1 MKQRTKVLSVVMAIL
16 LTLGSILSPLS
27 MSVEA
32 QDVTDASSSEYRL
45 ILDIQQMGEG
55 RTDFPF
61 GYKNYHCETNNT
73 QIIASAGYT
82 NVITYC
88 ADADGYL
95 RVDDFNVELKG
106 TDKQREVEFA
116 VVDDAGVIL
125 TNQGKV
131 ITVNSDNPKEG
142 LNIEAFEV
150 KNGESI
156 HFVFHGVIENAN
168 SLRCSTKIM
177 YSADGE
183 KWVQKNSTG
192 KLWASV
198 NTNTSAEQ
206 GAEGLYYNYSTTY
219 VKEEIKQDSVGI
231 VYKDMRDGRSER
243 ADFPFMHVKNAC
255 MTNDI
260 QIIAGKEYTNV
271 VAYQMPSDGKIKVEE
286 LEVWLLNTKVDRT
299 VEFAVI
305 DSSGKVL
312 SNNGKIIV
320 LNNTNTTKSGMTID
334 AQDMKQGERLY
345 FVFHGIEGGD
355 NPIRCSAKI
364 MRNTDGSTWTQANQY
379 IYNGK
384 PLVWP
389 ANTTLDGYE
398 QGVENF
404 YYGYSDVYVTH
415 EYTAP
420 STQEPD
426 IPTVPNVPE
435 LPTPGDEGTPKY
447 KIDFEAAEMERTTV
461 PSASWW
467 TMPNGVWNCMTNSSG
482 QKVVSPGYVNIIT
495 YKANKAGTITLK
507 NMTASV
513 NVTNAPENVVLFA
526 ITDKE
531 GNILYPADE
540 TLTVLNK
547 DNQKIT
553 GVFLEN
559 CPIEEND
566 EINFIFEG
574 VVGTTASCWLE
585 GTIVHTDIE
594 GNETILER
602 EDKIIGL
609 NVDEEQGTNGFYYR
623 YANKFQ
629 NNVIGH
635 VAPSEPEE
643 PDDSQEPDIP
653 TVPNVPTVP
662 TPDDEGTPKYK
673 IDFEAAEMERTTV
686 PSASW
691 WTMPNGVWNCMTNSS
706 GQKVV
711 SPGYVN
717 IITYKANKAGTI
729 TLKNMTAS
737 VNVTNAPENVVLF
750 AITDK
755 EGNILYP
762 ADETLTVL
770 NKDNQK
776 ITGVFLENCP
786 IEENDEINFI
796 FEGVVGTTAS
806 CWLEGTI
813 VHTDIEGNET
823 ILEREDKIIGLNVD
837 EEQGTNGFYYRY
849 ANKFQNNVIGHVTP
863 SEPDNS
869 DDTQEPT
876 QPTTPIVPGTATVP
890 EKNKDGHMPTYKIN
904 FEARN
909 MEACNVKNFPWFMPN
924 TEYDCMT
931 NPLGNQ
937 IVSKGYA
944 NILTYKAQ
952 KAGELSL
959 EGMTAG
965 INIKDQPENV
975 AVLFAITDKDG
986 NILYP
991 SDGTLAVLNKDNQEI
1006 TGTFLSNHKVKEGDE
1021 LNFIFQGVEGKTVS
1035 CRVRGM
1041 MFYTDS
1047 EGKRTRISRES
1058 GGYIA
1063 PLSGS
1068 TEQGAEGFYYRYAKT
1083 FKNDQIGYVVPPA
1096 PEVIPGTA
1104 TIPKANAEGHMPMYK
1119 IDFEAADMVASTVH
1133 KLFPWSMPDKEYDC
1147 MTNPA
1152 GNQIVSKG
1160 YANIITYKAQKA
1172 GTLTLKNMTAGI
1184 NVTNAPEN
1192 AVLFAITDKEG
1203 NVLYPADG
1211 TLAVLNKDNATI
1223 TGTFLKDYKVEKGD
1237 EINFIFEGV
1246 EGKTIACRIR
1256 GILVHTDSEGKET
1269 RLTREDG
1276 GYIAP
1281 ISGSTAQGADGFSY
1295 RYAKKFENVILGYVA
1310 PKSKAVQW
1318 GEGIQVAVSNN
1329 PDDFVYYETTTG
1341 EEATEKVD
1349 MLEIIKLGVEL
1360 RYKFIP
1366 WIIVAVSGVV
1376 FGTQWVVF
1384 LIKRRKG
1391 EKQNEENS

>member
-32 QDVTDASSSEYRL
+32 QDVTDASKYR
-45 ILDIQQMGEG
+45 IVLDIQQMGPG
-55 RTDFPF
+55 RTSFPF
-61 GYKNYHCETNNT
+61 GYKNYHCETNGT

-635 VAPSEPEE
+635 V
-643 PDDSQEPDIP
+643 
-653 TVPNVPTVP
+653 
-662 TPDDEGTPKYK
+662 
-673 IDFEAAEMERTTV
+673 
-686 PSASW
+686 
-691 WTMPNGVWNCMTNSS
+691 
-706 GQKVV
+706 
-711 SPGYVN
+711 
-717 IITYKANKAGTI
+717 
-729 TLKNMTAS
+729 
-737 VNVTNAPENVVLF
+737 
-750 AITDK
+750 
-755 EGNILYP
+755 
-762 ADETLTVL
+762 
-770 NKDNQK
+770 
-776 ITGVFLENCP
+776 
-786 IEENDEINFI
+786 
-796 FEGVVGTTAS
+796 
-806 CWLEGTI
+806 
-813 VHTDIEGNET
+813 
-823 ILEREDKIIGLNVD
+823 
-837 EEQGTNGFYYRY
+837 
-849 ANKFQNNVIGHVTP
+849 TP

-1104 TIPKANAEGHMPMYK
+1104 TIPKANAEGHMPMYR

-1391 EKQNEENS
+1391 VKQNEENS